1 MKNNNFARRHE
12 AMIKRSIGKTYAQ
25 FKYEVITDYEEYLN

>member
-12 AMIKRSIGKTYAQ
+12 AMIKRSIGKNYAQ
-25 FKYEVITDYEEYLN
+25 FKYEVITDYKEYLN

>member
-1 MKNNNFARRHE
+1 MNFNNYAKRHE
-12 AMIKRSIGKTYAQ
+12 AMIKRSIGKNYAQ